1 MKRNLL
7 FILCLIMYSVIT
19 AQTFVSTTAENK
31 NVVLEEFTGI
41 HCGFCPDGHVVAQG
55 IYNQNPGDVVLMN
68 IHTGSYATP
77 AAGEPDFRTPF
88 GDMID
93 NQAGV
98 SGYPAGTVN
107 RHQFTMSQ
115 GGGTA
120 MSRGD
125 WSSAS
130 LQILSQPSYINVAA
144 QSTLDISSR
153 VLTVVVEAYYTGTP
167 TSTGPNSLNVA
178 LLQNNVAGP
187 QSGAANWNPG
197 SIIPGPWN
205 PTYNHQHMLRHL
217 LTGQWGESIPISSGL
232 YTNTFTYTIPSD
244 LNGVP
249 YDLFNL
255 DVAVFIAEGQQE
267 IITGEMSAMTHI
279 VPPGINLI
287 DLSANTNMSMPSSY
301 CDNILTPE
309 ITVTNNSNIAV
320 DTFEVGYTLNS
331 NPTVS
336 QTVYTS
342 LAAGTS
348 TTITFP
354 TITVPSGTNNIS
366 FSSST
371 LSGTSYIDNIA
382 GNNIATTGDFSVLS
396 PTAIGTNHTEGFEG
410 YALATPAPNN
420 AILIEDNGN
429 WVGVI
434 DPTYTSG
441 LPVGGFG
448 NSPNAYRWRFG
459 AGTEFNPGEYGVLM
473 FDKLDFSNTINNRIE
488 FSFSH
493 ANRQSWDVDRLQILV
508 SLDCG
513 NTWTVVDEISGTNL
527 HTASILWPSNN
538 FYPSSQD
545 WSSTSINL
553 NAYDGENDIS
563 IGIKGIFGG
572 GNNLYV
578 DDISITGATGPTESW
593 DCVNGSC
600 IDPGTGSGQYN
611 SLNSCQSV
619 CNSTSVDEQ
628 SSESLSVY
636 PNPVKNILNIQG
648 IFESVKIYDM
658 FSKLVLTSTKNSIDT
673 ENLSDGIYMINI
685 TTKNMV
691 ITKKII
697 ITK

>member
-1 MKRNLL
+1 MKKYLL
-7 FILCLIMYSVIT
+7 IILCLGISSVMMS
-19 AQTFVSTTAENK
+19 QTFVSTTAENK

-55 IYNQNPGDVVLMN
+55 IYNQNPGDVVLIN

-77 AAGEPDFRTPF
+77 SAGEPDFRTSF

-98 SGYPAGTVN
+98 AGYPAGTVN
-107 RHQFTMSQ
+107 RHQFSMSQ

-130 LQILSQPSYINVAA
+130 SQILPQPSYINVAA
-144 QSTLDISSR
+144 QSTIDISSR
-153 VLTVVVEAYYTGTP
+153 VLTIVVETYYTGTN
-167 TSTGPNSLNVA
+167 TSATPNSLNIA

-187 QSGAANWNPG
+187 QSGAANWNPAA
-197 SIIPGPWN
+197 IISGPWN

-217 LTGQWGESIPISSGL
+217 ITGQWGESIPVSSGFW
-232 YTNTFTYTIPSD
+232 TNTYTYTIPAD
-244 LNGVP
+244 LNGVA

-255 DVAVFIAEGQQE
+255 EVAVFVAEGQQE
-267 IITGEMSAMTHI
+267 IVTGDMSTMTHI

-287 DLSANTNMSMPSSY
+287 DLSANTNMTMPSSY

-309 ITVTNNSNIAV
+309 ITVTNNSNISV
-320 DTFEVGYTLNS
+320 DTFEVAYTLNS
-331 NPTVS
+331 NTAVS

-342 LAAGTS
+342 LASGSS

-354 TITVPSGTNNIS
+354 TITVSPGTNNIS
-366 FSSST
+366 FSSGT
-371 LSGTSYIDNIA
+371 LSGTSYIDNVSN
-382 GNNIATTGDFSVLS
+382 NNIATTGDFSVLS
-396 PTAIGTNHTEGFEG
+396 PTAFSTNHTEGFEG

-420 AILIEDNGN
+420 SILIEDNGN

-441 LPVGGFG
+441 VPVGGFG

-459 AGTEFNPGEYGVLM
+459 DFSPGENATLM
-473 FDKLDFSNTINNRIE
+473 FDKLDFSSTINNKIE

-493 ANRQSWDVDRLQILV
+493 ANKQSWDMDKLQILV

-513 NTWTVVDEISGTNL
+513 NTWTMVDEISGSNL
-527 HTASILWPSNN
+527 HTASILYPSGN

-553 NAYDGENDIS
+553 DAYDGESEVS
-563 IGIKGIFGG
+563 IGICGIFGG

-578 DDISITGATGPTESW
+578 DDIVIDATAASW
-593 DCVNGSC
+593 DCVSGSC
-600 IDPGTGSGQYN
+600 VDPGTGNGQYS
-611 SLNSCQSV
+611 SLNSCQAV

-628 SSESLSVY
+628 NSESISIY
-636 PNPVKNILNIQG
+636 PNPVKDILNIEG
-648 IFESVKIYDM
+648 VFESVKIYDM
-658 FSKLVLTSTKNSIDT
+658 FGKLVLTSNKSSINT
-673 ENLSDGIYMINI
+673 ENLSEGIYMINI
-685 TTKNMV
+685 TTNNMD
-691 ITKKII
+691 ITKKIT
-697 ITK
+697 ITN